1 MASLW
6 KETSGFPRFDTLEK
20 NIHTDVLIIG
30 GGIAGI
36 LCAYYIKQA
45 GIDCILVEEKT
56 LCSGTTQNT
65 TAKLT
70 SQHGLIYHKLIKQ
83 FGGED
88 AQLYLQANQEA
99 LAEYRRLCNEIDC
112 DYSVEDHYVY
122 STDDP
127 SALCQELSALKTLD
141 FPGTF
146 ATHLPIPVENVGAVR
161 FPNQGQFHVL
171 KFLSRIVKD
180 LPIYEHTPVR
190 ELAPNIATCDGATI
204 HANKIIVATHFPM
217 LNKHGSYFLKLYQHR
232 SYCLALENLMPMD
245 GMFVDENNKGLS
257 FRNHGNL
264 LILGGGGHR
273 TGKKGGGWAELEAFA
288 QKHCPGARI
297 RYRWAAQDCMSLDGV
312 PYIGRYS
319 RNTDGLYVATG
330 FNKWGMTGSMVAARL
345 LTDLIMGKTNPYEA
359 VFSPSRSILR
369 PQLGIN
375 AFEAVTN
382 LLTPTTKR
390 CPHLGCALKWNP
402 QEHTWDCPCHG
413 SRFQEN
419 GKRIDGP
426 STGDLNF

>member
-6 KETSGFPRFDTLEK
+6 QETSGFPRFNTLEK

-45 GIDCILVEEKT
+45 GIDCVLVEEKT

-83 FGGED
+83 FGAED
-88 AQLYLQANQEA
+88 ARLYLQANQEA

-112 DYSVEDHYVY
+112 DYSEEDHYVY

-127 SALCQELSALKTLD
+127 DVILQEISALKMLD

-161 FPNQGQFHVL
+161 FPDQGQFHVL
-171 KFLSRIVKD
+171 KFLSQIVKD

-232 SYCLALENLMPMD
+232 SYCLALENVMPTD

-288 QKHCPGARI
+288 QKHYPGARI
-297 RYRWAAQDCMSLDGV
+297 RYRWATQDCMSLDSV

-319 RNTDGLYVATG
+319 RNTAGLYVATG

-375 AFEAVTN
+375 AFESVTN

-426 STGDLNF
+426 ATGDLNF

>member
-6 KETSGFPRFDTLEK
+6 RETFELPKFQTLEK
-20 NIHTDVLIIG
+20 NIHTDVLVIG

-36 LCAYYIKQA
+36 LCAYYLKQA

-65 TAKLT
+65 TSKIT

-83 FGGED
+83 FGVED
-88 AQLYLQANQEA
+88 AQLYLQANQDA
-99 LAEYRRLCNEIDC
+99 LREFRRLCGEIDC
-112 DYSVEDHYVY
+112 DFSTQDNYVY

-127 SALCQELSALKTLD
+127 EILLEEMDALKALD
-141 FPGTF
+141 YP
-146 ATHLPIPVENVGAVR
+146 AKLVTHLPIPVKNVGAVC
-161 FPNQGQFHVL
+161 FPQQGQFHVL
-171 KFLSRIVKD
+171 KFLSQVVQD
-180 LPIYEHTPVR
+180 LPIYEHSPVR
-190 ELAPNIATCDGATI
+190 ELAPNIAVCDKATI
-204 HANKIIVATHFPM
+204 FANKIIVATHFPM

-232 SYCLALENLMPMD
+232 SYCLALENVMPIE
-245 GMFVDENNKGLS
+245 GMFVDENSKGLS
-257 FRNHGNL
+257 FRSHGNL

-273 TGKKGGGWAELEAFA
+273 TGKKGGGWAELEALA
-288 QKHCPGARI
+288 QKHYPGARI

-319 RNTDGLYVATG
+319 RSVKDLYVATG
-330 FNKWGMTGSMVAARL
+330 FNKWGMTGSMLAARL
-345 LTDLIMGKTNPYEA
+345 LTDLIMDKTNPYEA

-426 STGDLNF
+426 STGDLKK

>member
-6 KETSGFPRFDTLEK
+6 KETAALPQFDSLGK

-45 GIDCILVEEKT
+45 GIDCVLVEEKT

-83 FGGED
+83 FGAED
-88 AQLYLQANQEA
+88 ARLYLQANQEA

-112 DYSVEDHYVY
+112 DYSMEDHYVY

-127 SALCQELSALKTLD
+127 DVLLHEISALKMLD

-161 FPNQGQFHVL
+161 FPDQGQFHVL
-171 KFLSRIVKD
+171 KFLSQIVKD

-232 SYCLALENLMPMD
+232 SYCLALENVMPTD

-288 QKHCPGARI
+288 QKHYPGARI
-297 RYRWAAQDCMSLDGV
+297 CYRWAAQDCMSLDSV

-319 RNTDGLYVATG
+319 RNTAGLYVATG

-345 LTDLIMGKTNPYEA
+345 LTDLITGKTSPYEA

-375 AFEAVTN
+375 AFESVTN

-426 STGDLNF
+426 ATGDLNF